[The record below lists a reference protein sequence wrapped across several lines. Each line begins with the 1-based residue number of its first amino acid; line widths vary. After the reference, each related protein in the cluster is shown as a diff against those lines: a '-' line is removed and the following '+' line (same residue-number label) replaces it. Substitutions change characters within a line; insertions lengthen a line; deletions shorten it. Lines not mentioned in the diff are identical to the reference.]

1 MKKIII
7 ALTSFPLTAFSLEP
21 LNDSSMSDYTGQA
34 GISISAE
41 ITINENGGP
50 LDGTKGGR
58 VAVSSGSTDNSNG
71 WLIYDD
77 VKGSLS
83 YENLTLKTRY
93 IGTGATDNDS
103 FHGDENS
110 FNRDVLEIGLP
121 DTVKYENV
129 SYTVATSAGAGIG
142 SAQTELMTFTM
153 SGEVEMA
160 GNVLLFPH
168 GSQ

>member
-1 MKKIII
+1 MKKTII
-7 ALTSFPLTAFSLEP
+7 ALTFLPFTAFSLEP
-21 LNDSSMSDYTGQA
+21 LNDSSMSDFTGQA

-41 ITINENGGP
+41 VTINENGGP

-58 VAVSSGSTDNSNG
+58 IAVSSGSTDSSNG
-71 WLIYDD
+71 WLIYDN

-83 YENLTLKTRY
+83 YENMTIKTRE
-93 IGTGATDNDS
+93 INSGFNGDGA
-103 FHGDENS
+103 E

-121 DTVKYENV
+121 DTVKYEDV
-129 SYTVATSAGAGIG
+129 SYTIATSAGAGIG

-153 SGEVEMA
+153 SGEVEMT
-160 GNVLLFPH
+160 GNMLLFPH